1 MQLRV
6 THETRYAYTPAVQ
19 TAQHV
24 AHLRPLVTHSQQ
36 LLAHELRVQPPPD
49 QRSDA
54 LDSHGNCRSFF
65 SLQTR
70 HERLVVTARSVVRIR
85 APDWPA
91 HDWPWEQVRALYQYR
106 AGCRWEPSAE
116 FVFASRHAPFDPAFA
131 DYAQPSFP
139 PGAPL
144 LAATLDL
151 TRRLHR
157 DMRYDSRATE
167 VNTPALTALRQRRG
181 VCQDFA
187 HIAIA
192 CLRALGLPA
201 RYVSGYLLTQ
211 PPPGRPRLIGA
222 DASHAWFAVRLP
234 AAPNDA
240 AAATWCD
247 FDPTNDRCAG
257 ADYVTLAIG
266 RDYADVAPI
275 RGVLHGGAR
284 HTLSVAV
291 TVEPWDEPGT
301 DREAGI

>member
-24 AHLRPLVTHSQQ
+24 AHLRPLVTPSQQ
-36 LLAHELRVQPPPD
+36 LLEHDLQVQPPPD

-54 LDSHGNCRSFF
+54 LDIHGNCRSFF

-70 HERLVVTARSVVRIR
+70 HERLVVTARSVLRTEEPR
-85 APDWPA
+85 WPA
-91 HDWPWEQVRALYQYR
+91 HDLPWEQVRALYRYR
-106 AGCRWEPSAE
+106 AGGGWEPSAE
-116 FVFASRHAPFDPAFA
+116 FVFASRHTPFDGEFL

-139 PGAPL
+139 AGAPL
-144 LAATLDL
+144 LAAVLDL
-151 TRRLHR
+151 TQRLHR
-157 DMRYDSRATE
+157 DMRYDARATE
-167 VNTPALTALRQRRG
+167 VNTPALVALRQRRG

-187 HIAIA
+187 HIGIA

-234 AAPNDA
+234 PATDIAAP
-240 AAATWCD
+240 ATWCD
-247 FDPTNDRCAG
+247 FDPTNNRRAG

-266 RDYADVAPI
+266 RDYADVAPV

-284 HTLSVAV
+284 HTLRVAV
-291 TVEPWDEPGT
+291 TVEPWDEPAAE
-301 DREAGI
+301 RRAEA